1 MGLGY
6 SGVVTQA
13 RAQKASLLSEQR
25 SLRMEEQKEKKE
37 IQAEIKKLQDMA
49 SAVQTQ
55 GNDSKVANSKKG
67 ALRGVALNMTS
78 KALTGGA
85 LSGDALNQALIAQ
98 ENNRIDKT
106 TNKLISPLELKINA
120 LQDKLTTNSN
130 NRQMRLDE
138 IEQEITACD
147 EQIKDAKKQG
157 QEATKEMFGA
167 NG

>member
-1 MGLGY
+1 MALGY

-13 RAQKASLLSEQR
+13 RAQKAGLIQEQR
-25 SLRMEEQKEKKE
+25 QLRQDERREKRE
-37 IQAEIKKLQDMA
+37 IQAEIKRIQGEA
-49 SAVQTQ
+49 SAAQEM
-55 GNDSKVANSKKG
+55 ANAAKTASSLAG
-67 ALRGVALNMTS
+67 AAV
-78 KALTGGA
+78 GGA
-85 LSGDALNQALIAQ
+85 VGTAATTTANYL
-98 ENNRIDKT
+98 IDKT
-106 TNKLISPLELKINA
+106 ANAKARVTDSQIDA

>member
-1 MGLGY
+1 MALGY

-13 RAQKASLLSEQR
+13 RAQKASLVSEQR
-25 SLRMEEQKEKKE
+25 SLRMEEQKEKRE
-37 IQAEIKKLQDMA
+37 IQAEIKKLQGMA

-55 GNDSKVANSKKG
+55 GNDSKVANSTKS
-67 ALRGVALNMTS
+67 ALRGVALTMTS
-78 KALTGGA
+78 KVLTGGA
-85 LSGDALNQALIAQ
+85 LSGDALNQALTAQ
-98 ENNRIDKT
+98 QNNNIDKA
-106 TNKLISPLELKINA
+106 TNATISTLESKINA
-120 LQDKLTTNSN
+120 LQDKYTTNSN

-157 QEATKEMFGA
+157 GEATKEMFGA